1 MVKRIFTV
9 LFTFY
14 FSVFSCFSDTPKIKS
29 GYKLRTIVIDA
40 GHGGHD
46 PGCLGSD
53 SREKEVAL
61 KIALKLGKLIET
73 NCPDVRV
80 IYTRKTDE
88 FIPLIERANIAN
100 RAKADLFI
108 CIHLNSGPK
117 AAYGVETFVMGLHKT
132 DDNLN
137 VAKRE
142 NASILLEDNYQKN
155 YDGFDPNSPEAN
167 IIFSLYQNQFM
178 QQSLSFAAKIQS
190 QFKNNSKRFVR
201 GVKQAGFLVLYKT
214 SMPSVLIENGF
225 LTNENDQRFLIS
237 DAGQASMAS
246 SIYRA
251 FKSYKSELETGI
263 VINDKK
269 EEQENVAEEKS
280 DTNKSTESIT
290 VDNAFKNP
298 KEDKKEVEENSTIK
312 AVDTTKVAKSDRK
325 EITNPKVNQTPK
337 TTTLKTKT
345 NIDVDFSNLAFIT
358 VQVGAVKDS
367 GPIPDKI
374 KELKTVFNITFDDG
388 YTRYFVGRFS
398 TIADAKVRLEKLKEA
413 GFEDSFITAYDHL
426 VKVKCSEVQNK
437 K

>member
-1 MVKRIFTV
+1 
-9 LFTFY
+9 
-14 FSVFSCFSDTPKIKS
+14 
-29 GYKLRTIVIDA
+29 
-40 GHGGHD
+40 
-46 PGCLGSD
+46 
-53 SREKEVAL
+53 
-61 KIALKLGKLIET
+61 
-73 NCPDVRV
+73 
-80 IYTRKTDE
+80 
-88 FIPLIERANIAN
+88 
-100 RAKADLFI
+100 
-108 CIHLNSGPK
+108 
-117 AAYGVETFVMGLHKT
+117 
-132 DDNLN
+132 
-137 VAKRE
+137 
-142 NASILLEDNYQKN
+142 
-155 YDGFDPNSPEAN
+155 
-167 IIFSLYQNQFM
+167 
-178 QQSLSFAAKIQS
+178 
-190 QFKNNSKRFVR
+190 
-201 GVKQAGFLVLYKT
+201 
-214 SMPSVLIENGF
+214 MPSVLIENGF